1 MIFTKSLVFVKWI
14 TLNYKKLNDKKCF
27 YSFTRFKND
36 YETKYPLSYT
46 KIYFENDLIRTS
58 KRLPK
63 ASIQLSYFRNSI
75 TLVTFNN
82 DLHKEISV
90 IAKFNKSKLSLDK
103 NIKLLN
109 ITAANK
115 F

>member
-1 MIFTKSLVFVKWI
+1 M
-14 TLNYKKLNDKKCF
+14 Y
-27 YSFTRFKND
+27 FK
-36 YETKYPLSYT
+36 Y
-46 KIYFENDLIRTS
+46 DLIRTL

-63 ASIQLSYFRNSI
+63 ASIQLSYFLNSI
-75 TLVTFNN
+75 TLVTFSN

-90 IAKFNKSKLSLDK
+90 IAKFNKSELSLDTS
-103 NIKLLN
+103 IKLLK